1 MVKRL
6 AISQPATRA
15 AWVVCGAAAF
25 VIFAGVLSNRGKSA
39 TVASKSNDAL
49 STRALIKEAA
59 QWSTIAQQ
67 DSNPL
72 LALMHATYG
81 MAYLNV
87 ARRLHTDS
95 EIEVASNLRVDEFSL
110 TLQSNQQAAVQRLLT
125 LCPMSTPAGIASL
138 QTGWLS

>member
-1 MVKRL
+1 MSASKA
-6 AISQPATRA
+6 AI
-15 AWVVCGAAAF
+15 VVCCAAALLVF
-25 VIFAGVLSNRGKSA
+25 ISYFALNSSPSIDVSTSSS
-39 TVASKSNDAL
+39 TAL
-49 STRALIKEAA
+49 STKALIREAA

-95 EIEVASNLRVDEFSL
+95 DIEAASNVRVEEFSA
-110 TLQSNQQAAVQRLLT
+110 TLQSNQQAAVQKLLT

>member
-1 MVKRL
+1 MSTEPNVP
-6 AISQPATRA
+6 PATKA
-15 AWVVCGAAAF
+15 ALAVCAAAAL
-25 VIFAGVLSNRGKSA
+25 VVLIGAFSGRGKETAVVA
-39 TVASKSNDAL
+39 TSSDAL

-87 ARRLHTDS
+87 ARRLHTDRD
-95 EIEVASNLRVDEFSL
+95 IEAASNLRVEEFSA
-110 TLQSNQQAAVQRLLT
+110 TLQSNQQTAVQKLLT